1 MKFDVKQNRL
11 FLLTAALL
19 VVAIALCGAFSLWR
33 QPSPSPAQSG
43 AAATPTPDV
52 AEAPIQEPSTDGGT
66 ATSGG
71 AVLPSSKS
79 VKTTVYY
86 QDNYGYLVRVSRSV
100 PDAQGIAKATLAL
113 MVSSAYNDM
122 EAARLGLRTVLPEN
136 TTIDLDIS
144 SEGAARI
151 DLGKEV
157 LKLEGAEA
165 ESAMVSA
172 VVQTLT
178 EFPSVKTVRF
188 LIDHQERDA
197 LPNGTSISGEFTR
210 GALNLESANTA
221 LAPDQAKTV
230 QLYFPGESSSLI
242 VPVTR
247 TVYGSDDIHT
257 AVLELAKGPSAQSP
271 LDSALPAGCGLIGV
285 DVKDGIA
292 TINFTR
298 EFIQIAEE
306 SDGGRAALKALVLT
320 CTRFQDVN
328 SVQIQVEGEPYDPGA
343 STLAVPTFINDA
355 SSMAEEYIRTQSAML
370 IDTGDAVN

>member
-1 MKFDVKQNRL
+1 MKFDGKQNRL

-19 VVAIALCGAFSLWR
+19 VVAIALCGAFSLWQR
-33 QPSPSPAQSG
+33 PASQTQGG
-43 AAATPTPDV
+43 ATATPVPEV
-52 AEAPIQEPSTDGGT
+52 AEAPIADPSTDSG
-66 ATSGG
+66 AETSGS
-71 AVLPSSKS
+71 AVLPSTKT

-86 QDNYGYLVRVSRSV
+86 QDNYGYLVPVSRSV
-100 PDAQGIAKATLAL
+100 PEAQGIAKATLAL

-122 EAARLGLRTVLPEN
+122 EAARLGLRTMLPEG
-136 TTIDLDIS
+136 TTMDLDITP
-144 SEGAARI
+144 EGAARI
-151 DLGKEV
+151 DLSKEV
-157 LKLEGAEA
+157 LKMDGAEA
-165 ESAMVSA
+165 EGAMVSA

-188 LIDHQERDA
+188 LIDHQERDK
-197 LPNGTSISGEFTR
+197 LPSGTDISGEFSR
-210 GALNLESANTA
+210 GALNLESGNTA
-221 LAPDQAKTV
+221 LAPGEAKTV

-247 TVYGSDDIHT
+247 TVYGADDIHT

-285 DVKDGIA
+285 TVKDGIA